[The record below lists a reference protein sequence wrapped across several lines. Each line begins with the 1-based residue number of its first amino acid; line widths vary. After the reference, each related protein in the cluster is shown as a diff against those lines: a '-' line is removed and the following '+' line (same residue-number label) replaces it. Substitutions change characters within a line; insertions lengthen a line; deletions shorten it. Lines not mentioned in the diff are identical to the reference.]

1 MQNLL
6 IMAKKTFKQ
15 KRRIVKRK
23 KSVLPKL
30 LIGAGVIGGG
40 YLLYTKVLKPF
51 LTSTKDKT
59 DQISGAIDGVNTAI
73 NTVVS
78 SAGATTPNVPSAS
91 SGNTLSPLG
100 TAFDKLKLNVPITYG
115 SKGEE
120 VKRMQTVLNGVR
132 NLYINAGNVAPWDK
146 VSIDGDFGPSTW
158 VVHQKI
164 SFNAQSLKTW
174 LDFFTKMENT
184 IAFQTSIGQ

>member
-1 MQNLL
+1 
-6 IMAKKTFKQ
+6 MAKKTFKQ

-78 SAGATTPNVPSAS
+78 SASATTPNVPSAS

-100 TAFDKLKLNVPITYG
+100 TAFDKLKLDVPITYG

-132 NLYINAGNVAPWDK
+132 NLYVKAGYVAPWEK
-146 VSIDGDFGPSTW
+146 VALDGVFGSDTW
-158 VVHQKI
+158 KVHQLI
-164 SFNAQSLKTW
+164 SYNAQSLKTW
-174 LDFFTKMENT
+174 LDFFTKMDK
-184 IAFQTSIGQ
+184 SITF